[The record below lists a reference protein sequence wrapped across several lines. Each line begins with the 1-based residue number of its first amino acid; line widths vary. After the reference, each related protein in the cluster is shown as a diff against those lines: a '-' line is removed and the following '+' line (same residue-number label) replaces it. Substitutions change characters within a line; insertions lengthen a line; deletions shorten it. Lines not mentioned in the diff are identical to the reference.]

1 MPNAFNFLASPFD
14 CLTEKEKEL
23 VRNSVDIAYF
33 REGESIL
40 RVGDQPT
47 HLYIIIKGYVRQ
59 VDGSEDVAIY
69 GPEDTFDGRGLI
81 TGRVSDQFIAVEEVI
96 AYQLAKA
103 AVSELIANNDNF
115 GALLFSDLSKKL
127 NALADRHS
135 RHEINSLSMARVDQA
150 FLRAPYFLNAEDHI
164 FSAVKSFNSKRI
176 NNVLV
181 RDQSG
186 PQVRLGIF
194 TSTSLTRSLL
204 EEKPLTELKI
214 GDFSNYNLVTV
225 NSSDHLSDALVA
237 MLRRK
242 VNRVVVMNDDFVV
255 GILEQID
262 LLSYVSNS
270 SSLIIQ
276 KIISADSVEQLKEAA
291 LEITQLIK
299 ILHSNGT
306 KVSVIAKL
314 VQELNARLFERT
326 WALIASEELLQNSCL
341 FVMGSE
347 GRGEQLLK
355 TDQDNGLIIQD
366 SFLDKALVKECV
378 GKFSEAL
385 TDFGYPECPG
395 RIMVNNPEWCM
406 SVSEFKA
413 NVKRWLMTPSTDSLM
428 YLAIFL
434 DAHDIAGDG
443 RLLKEIKDELF
454 ANISD
459 NQFHLMRFASAVE
472 LISAQTGW
480 WNKLWSMGDQNSNMV
495 NLKKAG
501 IFAIV
506 HGVRSLALEN
516 KILVT
521 STAERMAKLVEL
533 NQLAES
539 VASEVMDSLYF
550 LMGLKLKV
558 GLSEIDL
565 NKEVSGFIDTS
576 KLTSLDRDLLKESLS
591 VVKRFKTYLRQHFR
605 LDLA

>member
-164 FSAVKSFNSKRI
+164 FSAVKLFNSKRI

-186 PQVRLGIF
+186 PKVRLGIF

-366 SFLDKALVKECV
+366 SFQDKALVKECV
-378 GKFSEAL
+378 EKFSEAL
-385 TDFGYPECPG
+385 THFGYPECPG

-443 RLLKEIKDELF
+443 RLLKEVKDELF

-480 WNKLWSMGDQNSNMV
+480 WNKLWSMGDQNSNMI

-533 NQLAES
+533 NQLTES

-558 GLSEIDL
+558 GLSEIDI